1 MLSRTLFGRDSD
13 SLRPSDG
20 AAALGRQIDQ
30 RVALLSQLADGH
42 SASLPDE
49 ASHRVQLC
57 WSDEDELPSV
67 VNHTCRKH
75 VRESQS
81 QDPALPSTLLWVIM
95 HAWKD
100 ASPMAACTDEEQ
112 V

>member
-75 VRESQS
+75 IRVSESGS
-81 QDPALPSTLLWVIM
+81 SFTFN
-95 HAWKD
+95 
-100 ASPMAACTDEEQ
+100 SPLGNNACMERCIPDGG
-112 V
+112 VYR